1 VTTTSFRFEQPWLLL
16 LLLAPALFWLLGERL
31 RQLPV
36 LRFSPARIFAK
47 SKSFQHSWSKTLQ
60 HSLYYFGCVFLILA
74 LARPQFG
81 SAASRSRTNGID
93 IMLLLDVSLSMLSE
107 DFSIGSQRASRLEVV
122 KQVTEKF
129 IHGRTDDRIGIIAFS
144 GRPYLVS
151 PLTLDH
157 RWLIENLARLTIRR
171 IGDQTAIGSSLV
183 EDGTAI
189 GSALVT
195 GANRLK
201 DKRSKTRVIV
211 LLTDG
216 DNNAGKIPPLT
227 AAEAAAAIGIKIY
240 TIGTGTNGLVPFPHS
255 DGFGNTYYS
264 EEYMPFKEDTC
275 REIARI
281 GGGVF
286 FRATDTKTMR
296 EIFDQID
303 KLERT
308 GVDVQQYQN
317 YEDVF
322 PWLLAAGFVLLGTTF
337 TLRETIWS
345 VVP

>member
-1 VTTTSFRFEQPWLLL
+1 MTTSFRFEEPWLLL
-16 LLLAPALFWLLGERL
+16 LLLVPALFWIFGDRWKDP
-31 RQLPV
+31 PV
-36 LRFSPARIFAK
+36 IRFSGARIFADG
-47 SKSFQHSWSKTLQ
+47 KSFQYSWTKMVQ
-60 HSLYYFGCVFLILA
+60 NSLYYFGCAFLILA

-81 SAASRSRTNGID
+81 IASSRSRTNGID

-129 IHGRTDDRIGIIAFS
+129 IDGRPDDRIGVIAFS
-144 GRPYLVS
+144 GRPYLIS

-157 RWLIENLARLTIRR
+157 KWLKENLARLTIRR
-171 IGDQTAIGSSLV
+171 LGDQTALGSSLV

-189 GSALVT
+189 GSALAT
-195 GANRLK
+195 GANRLR
-201 DKRSKTRVIV
+201 DKRSKSKVIV

-216 DNNAGKIPPLT
+216 DNNAGNIPPLT

-264 EEYMPFKEDTC
+264 EEYMPFREDTC

-296 EIFDQID
+296 EIFEQID
-303 KLERT
+303 KLERS
-308 GVDVQQYQN
+308 GRDVQQYQN
-317 YEDVF
+317 YDDVF
-322 PWLLAAGFVLLGTTF
+322 PWLLAAGFALLAATF
-337 TLRETIWS
+337 TLREIIWS

>member
-1 VTTTSFRFEQPWLLL
+1 VSTSFRFEEPWFL
-16 LLLAPALFWLLGERL
+16 LLLAALVTIWFAGGRL
-31 RQLPV
+31 KQAPV
-36 LRFSPARIFAK
+36 IRFSGAQIFAK
-47 SKSFQHSWSKTLQ
+47 NRRFQRSWRKVLQ
-60 HSLYYFGCVFLILA
+60 SSLFFLGCVSLIVA

-81 SAASRSRTNGID
+81 TASSRSRTSGID

-129 IHGRTDDRIGIIAFS
+129 ISARPDDRIGIIAFS
-144 GRPYLVS
+144 GRPYLIS

-157 RWLIENLARLTIRR
+157 RWLVDNLAHLSIRR
-171 IGDQTAIGSSLV
+171 SGDQTAIGSSLV

-189 GSALVT
+189 GSALVA

-201 DKRSKTRVIV
+201 DRRSKGRVIV

-308 GVDVQQYQN
+308 GVDTQQYQSF
-317 YEDVF
+317 EDTF
-322 PWLLAAGFVLLGTTF
+322 PWLVAGGLFLLGTTF
-337 TLRETIWS
+337 TLSETVWR

>member
-1 VTTTSFRFEQPWLLL
+1 VTTSFRFEQPWLLL
-16 LLLAPALFWLLGERL
+16 LLLVPALFWIFGDRWKNP
-31 RQLPV
+31 PV
-36 LRFSPARIFAK
+36 IRFSGARIFADG
-47 SKSFQHSWSKTLQ
+47 KSFQYSWTKMVQ
-60 HSLYYFGCVFLILA
+60 NSLYYFGCVFLILA

-81 SAASRSRTNGID
+81 IASSRSRTNGID

-129 IHGRTDDRIGIIAFS
+129 IDGRPDDRIGVIAFS
-144 GRPYLVS
+144 GRPYLIS

-157 RWLIENLARLTIRR
+157 KWLKENLARLTIRR
-171 IGDQTAIGSSLV
+171 LGDQTALGSSLV

-189 GSALVT
+189 GSALAT
-195 GANRLK
+195 GANRLR
-201 DKRSKTRVIV
+201 DKRSKSKVIV

-216 DNNAGKIPPLT
+216 DNNAGNIPPLT

-296 EIFDQID
+296 DIFDQID

-308 GVDVQQYQN
+308 GAEVQQYQN
-317 YEDVF
+317 YDDLF
-322 PWLLAAGFVLLGTTF
+322 PWLLAAGFVFLATTF
-337 TLRETIWS
+337 TLREAAWS
-345 VVP
+345 VIP

>member
-1 VTTTSFRFEQPWLLL
+1 VTTSFRFEQPWLLL
-16 LLLAPALFWLLGERL
+16 LLLAPLLLWFL
-31 RQLPV
+31 RDRWKMEPV
-36 LRFSPARIFAK
+36 VRFSGARLFIK
-47 SKSFQHSWSKTLQ
+47 NKIFQHSWTKAIQST
-60 HSLYYFGCVFLILA
+60 LYYLGCFLLIVA

-81 SAASRSRTNGID
+81 TASSRSRTNGID

-107 DFSIGSQRASRLEVV
+107 DFSIGAQRASRLEVV

-129 IHGRTDDRIGIIAFS
+129 IKGRPDDRIGLIAFS
-144 GRPYLVS
+144 GRPYLIS

-157 RWLIENLARLTIRR
+157 EWLIQNLARLTIRR
-171 IGDQTAIGSSLV
+171 VGDQTALGPSLV

-201 DKRSKTRVIV
+201 DKRSKSRVIV

-216 DNNAGKIPPLT
+216 DNNAGQIPPLT

-275 REIARI
+275 RDIARI

-308 GVDVQQYQN
+308 GVDVHQYQN
-317 YEDVF
+317 FDDVF
-322 PWLLAAGFVLLGTTF
+322 PWLLGLGLLLLGAAF
-337 TLRETIWS
+337 TLKETIWS

>member
-1 VTTTSFRFEQPWLLL
+1 LLL
-16 LLLAPALFWLLGERL
+16 LVPALFWIFGDRWKDP
-31 RQLPV
+31 PV
-36 LRFSPARIFAK
+36 IRFSGARIFADR
-47 SKSFQHSWSKTLQ
+47 KSFQYSWTKTVQ
-60 HSLYYFGCVFLILA
+60 NSLYYFGCAFLILA

-81 SAASRSRTNGID
+81 IASSRSRTNGID

-107 DFSIGSQRASRLEVV
+107 DFSIGSQRASRLDVV

-129 IHGRTDDRIGIIAFS
+129 IDGRPDDRIGVIAFS
-144 GRPYLVS
+144 GRPYLIS

-157 RWLIENLARLTIRR
+157 KWLKDNLARLTIRR
-171 IGDQTAIGSSLV
+171 VGDQTALGSSLV

-195 GANRLK
+195 GANRLR
-201 DKRSKTRVIV
+201 DKRSKSKVIV

-216 DNNAGKIPPLT
+216 DNNAGNIPPLT

-281 GGGVF
+281 GGGIF

-308 GVDVQQYQN
+308 GAEVQQYQN
-317 YEDVF
+317 YDDLF
-322 PWLLAAGFVLLGTTF
+322 PWLLAAGFVFLGATF
-337 TLRETIWS
+337 ALREAVWS
-345 VVP
+345 VIP

>member
-1 VTTTSFRFEQPWLLL
+1 VSTSFRFEEPWFLL
-16 LLLAPALFWLLGERL
+16 LLLAPVFFGWFGDRWKRL
-31 RQLPV
+31 PAV
-36 LRFSPARIFAK
+36 RFPGARIFAK
-47 SKSFQHSWSKTLQ
+47 SRDFRHSWAKTVQ
-60 HSLYYFGCVFLILA
+60 NSLYYLGCVSLLLA

-81 SAASRSRTNGID
+81 TASIRNRTNGID

-129 IHGRTDDRIGIIAFS
+129 IEGRPDDRIGLIAFS
-144 GRPYLVS
+144 GRPYLIS

-157 RWLIENLARLTIRR
+157 KWLIENLARLSIRR
-171 IGDQTAIGSSLV
+171 VGDQTALGPSLV

-201 DKRSKTRVIV
+201 DKQSRSRVIV

-216 DNNAGKIPPLT
+216 DNNAGNIPPLT
-227 AAEAAAAIGIKIY
+227 AAEAAAALGIKIY

-281 GGGVF
+281 GRGVF
-286 FRATDTKTMR
+286 FRATNTNTMR
-296 EIFDQID
+296 EIFEQID

-308 GVDVQQYQN
+308 GTDVQQSQSY
-317 YEDVF
+317 DDFF

>member
-1 VTTTSFRFEQPWLLL
+1 MTTSFRFEEPWLLL
-16 LLLAPALFWLLGERL
+16 LLLVPALFWIFGDRWKDP
-31 RQLPV
+31 PV
-36 LRFSPARIFAK
+36 IRFSGARIFADR
-47 SKSFQHSWSKTLQ
+47 KSFQYSWTKTVQ
-60 HSLYYFGCVFLILA
+60 NSLYYFGCAFLILA

-81 SAASRSRTNGID
+81 IASSRSRTNGID

-107 DFSIGSQRASRLEVV
+107 DFSIGSQRASRLDVV

-129 IHGRTDDRIGIIAFS
+129 IEGRPDDRIGIIAFS
-144 GRPYLVS
+144 GRPYLIS

-157 RWLIENLARLTIRR
+157 KWLKDNLARLTIRR
-171 IGDQTAIGSSLV
+171 VGDQTALGSSLV

-195 GANRLK
+195 GANRLR
-201 DKRSKTRVIV
+201 DKRSKSKVIV

-216 DNNAGKIPPLT
+216 DNNAGNIPPLT
-227 AAEAAAAIGIKIY
+227 AAEAAAALGIKIY

-308 GVDVQQYQN
+308 GAEVQQYQN
-317 YEDVF
+317 YDDLF
-322 PWLLAAGFVLLGTTF
+322 PWLLAAGFVFLGAAF
-337 TLRETIWS
+337 TLREAVWS
-345 VVP
+345 VIP

>member
-1 VTTTSFRFEQPWLLL
+1 VTTSFRFEEPWFLL
-16 LLLAPALFWLLGERL
+16 LLLAPVLFRLLGDGWKK
-31 RQLPV
+31 LPV
-36 LRFSPARIFAK
+36 VQFPGARIFAT
-47 SKSFQHSWSKTLQ
+47 SKGFRHSWTKTVQ
-60 HSLYYFGCVFLILA
+60 NSLYYFGCVSLVLA

-81 SAASRSRTNGID
+81 TAASRSQTEGID

-129 IHGRTDDRIGIIAFS
+129 INGRPDDRIGIIAFS
-144 GRPYLVS
+144 GQPYLVS

-157 RWLIENLARLTIRR
+157 KWLIDNLARLTIRR
-171 IGDQTAIGSSLV
+171 VGDQTALGPSLV

-201 DKRSKTRVIV
+201 DKRSKSRVIV
-211 LLTDG
+211 LLTD
-216 DNNAGKIPPLT
+216 AGNIPPLT

-264 EEYMPFKEDTC
+264 EEYMPFREDTC

-296 EIFDQID
+296 EIFEQID
-303 KLERT
+303 KLERS
-308 GVDVQQYQN
+308 GRVVQQYQN
-317 YEDVF
+317 YDDVF
-322 PWLLAAGFVLLGTTF
+322 PWLLAAGFALLAATF
-337 TLRETIWS
+337 TLREIIWS

>member
-1 VTTTSFRFEQPWLLL
+1 
-16 LLLAPALFWLLGERL
+16 
-31 RQLPV
+31 
-36 LRFSPARIFAK
+36 
-47 SKSFQHSWSKTLQ
+47 
-60 HSLYYFGCVFLILA
+60 
-74 LARPQFG
+74 
-81 SAASRSRTNGID
+81 
-93 IMLLLDVSLSMLSE
+93 MLLLDVSLSMLSE
-107 DFSIGSQRASRLEVV
+107 DFSIGSQRANRLDVV

-129 IHGRTDDRIGIIAFS
+129 IEGRPDDRIGIIAFS
-144 GRPYLVS
+144 GRPYLIS

-157 RWLIENLARLTIRR
+157 KWLKDNLARLTIRR
-171 IGDQTAIGSSLV
+171 VGDQTALGSSLV

-195 GANRLK
+195 GANRLR
-201 DKRSKTRVIV
+201 DKRSKSKVIV

-216 DNNAGKIPPLT
+216 DNNAGNIPPLT
-227 AAEAAAAIGIKIY
+227 AAEAAAALGIKIY

-308 GVDVQQYQN
+308 GAEVQQYQN
-317 YEDVF
+317 YDDLF
-322 PWLLAAGFVLLGTTF
+322 PWLLAAGFVFLGATF
-337 TLRETIWS
+337 TLREAVWS
-345 VVP
+345 VIP

>member
-1 VTTTSFRFEQPWLLL
+1 VTTSFRFEQPWLLL
-16 LLLAPALFWLLGERL
+16 LLLVPALFWIFGDRWKNP
-31 RQLPV
+31 PV
-36 LRFSPARIFAK
+36 IRFSGARIFADG
-47 SKSFQHSWSKTLQ
+47 KSFQYSWTKMVQ
-60 HSLYYFGCVFLILA
+60 NSLYYFGCVFLILA

-81 SAASRSRTNGID
+81 IASSRSRTNGID

-129 IHGRTDDRIGIIAFS
+129 IDGRPDDRIGVIAFS
-144 GRPYLVS
+144 GRPYLIS

-157 RWLIENLARLTIRR
+157 KWLKENLARLTIRR
-171 IGDQTAIGSSLV
+171 LGDQTALGSSLV

-189 GSALVT
+189 GSALAT
-195 GANRLK
+195 GANRLR
-201 DKRSKTRVIV
+201 DKRSKSKVIV

-216 DNNAGKIPPLT
+216 DNNAGNIPPLT

-296 EIFDQID
+296 DIFDQID

-308 GVDVQQYQN
+308 GAEVQQYQN
-317 YEDVF
+317 YDDLF
-322 PWLLAAGFVLLGTTF
+322 PWLLAAGFVSLATTF
-337 TLRETIWS
+337 TLREAAWS
-345 VVP
+345 VIP

>member
-1 VTTTSFRFEQPWLLL
+1 VNTSFRFEQPWFL
-16 LLLAPALFWLLGERL
+16 LLLALPPLLWFIGKRL
-31 RQLPV
+31 QKPPV
-36 LRFSPARIFAK
+36 IRFAAARIFAK
-47 SKSFQHSWSKTLQ
+47 AATFQSSWTKAFRNA
-60 HSLYYFGCVFLILA
+60 LYYIGCSCLIVG

-81 SAASRSRTNGID
+81 IATSRVRTSGID

-129 IHGRTDDRIGIIAFS
+129 ISGRPDDRIGIIAFS
-144 GRPYLVS
+144 GRAYLVS

-157 RWLIENLARLTIRR
+157 KWLIENLAHLNIRR
-171 IGDQTAIGSSLV
+171 VGDQTALGPSLV

-189 GSALVT
+189 GSALAT
-195 GANRLK
+195 GANRLRDRRAK
-201 DKRSKTRVIV
+201 SRVMV

-240 TIGTGTNGLVPFPHS
+240 TIGAGTNGLVPFPHS

-264 EEYMPFKEDTC
+264 QEYMPFKEDTC

-286 FRATDTKTMR
+286 FRAIDTKTLK
-296 EIFDQID
+296 EIFSQID
-303 KLERT
+303 QFEKTDLE
-308 GVDVQQYQN
+308 VQKYQN
-317 YEDVF
+317 YQDIF
-322 PWLLAAGFVLLGTTF
+322 GWLLGAGLCFLGATFV
-337 TLRETIWS
+337 LRETIWS
-345 VVP
+345 KVP

>member
-1 VTTTSFRFEQPWLLL
+1 VTTSFRFEQPWLLL
-16 LLLAPALFWLLGERL
+16 LLLVPALFWIFGDRWKSP
-31 RQLPV
+31 PV
-36 LRFSPARIFAK
+36 IRFSGARIFADG
-47 SKSFQHSWSKTLQ
+47 KSFRYSWTKMVQ
-60 HSLYYFGCVFLILA
+60 NSLYYFGCAFLILA

-81 SAASRSRTNGID
+81 IASSRSRTNGID

-107 DFSIGSQRASRLEVV
+107 DFSIGSQRASRLDVV

-129 IHGRTDDRIGIIAFS
+129 IDGRPDDRIGVIAFS
-144 GRPYLVS
+144 GRPYLIS

-157 RWLIENLARLTIRR
+157 KWLKENLARLTIRR
-171 IGDQTAIGSSLV
+171 LGDQTALGSSLV

-189 GSALVT
+189 GSALAT
-195 GANRLK
+195 GANRLR
-201 DKRSKTRVIV
+201 DKRSKSKVMV

-216 DNNAGKIPPLT
+216 DNNAGNIPPLT

-308 GVDVQQYQN
+308 GAEVQQYQN
-317 YEDVF
+317 YDDLF
-322 PWLLAAGFVLLGTTF
+322 PWLLAGGFVFLGATF
-337 TLRETIWS
+337 TLREAVWS
-345 VVP
+345 VIP

>member
-1 VTTTSFRFEQPWLLL
+1 MTTSFRFEEPWLLL
-16 LLLAPALFWLLGERL
+16 LLLVPALFWIFGDRWKDP
-31 RQLPV
+31 PV
-36 LRFSPARIFAK
+36 IRFSGARIFADR
-47 SKSFQHSWSKTLQ
+47 KSFQYSWTKTVQ
-60 HSLYYFGCVFLILA
+60 NSLYYFGCAFLILA

-81 SAASRSRTNGID
+81 IASSRSRTNGID

-107 DFSIGSQRASRLEVV
+107 DFSIGSQRANRLDVV

-129 IHGRTDDRIGIIAFS
+129 IEGRPDDRIGIIAFS
-144 GRPYLVS
+144 GRPYLIS

-157 RWLIENLARLTIRR
+157 KWLKDNLARLTIRR
-171 IGDQTAIGSSLV
+171 VGDQTALGSSLV

-195 GANRLK
+195 GANRLR
-201 DKRSKTRVIV
+201 DKRSKSKVIV

-216 DNNAGKIPPLT
+216 DNNAGNIPPLT
-227 AAEAAAAIGIKIY
+227 AAEAAAALGIKIY

-308 GVDVQQYQN
+308 GAEVQQYQN
-317 YEDVF
+317 YDDLF
-322 PWLLAAGFVLLGTTF
+322 PWLLAAGLVILGATF
-337 TLRETIWS
+337 TLREAVWS
-345 VVP
+345 VIP